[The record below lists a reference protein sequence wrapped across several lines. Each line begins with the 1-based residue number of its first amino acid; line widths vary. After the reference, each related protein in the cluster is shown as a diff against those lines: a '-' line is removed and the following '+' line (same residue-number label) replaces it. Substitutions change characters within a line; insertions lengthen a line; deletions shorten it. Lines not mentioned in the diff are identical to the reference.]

1 MGIPVPDP
9 GLQGALGVDG
19 QCQSCASSQSHQ
31 LLLSIL
37 KQPNLK
43 RVSGG
48 WGLKGQG
55 AGKVNMESF
64 LLIGP
69 GHLLVQAG
77 SQRLMYKLGGGDPLQ
92 QGK

>member
-1 MGIPVPDP
+1 MGIPVPDL

-19 QCQSCASSQSHQ
+19 QCQSCASSQSPQ
-31 LLLSIL
+31 ILLSIL
-37 KQPNLK
+37 KQPK
-43 RVSGG
+43 WKGVSGG
-48 WGLKGQG
+48 WGLKGQE

-77 SQRLMYKLGGGDPLQ
+77 SQRLMYKGGG
-92 QGK
+92 G